1 MRLIKV
7 YVVSSPDLKMS
18 LDPVTN
24 GVVPR
29 DHIGTH
35 IGDNKDIV
43 MTTNANV
50 WPYVAVSDHRPILIR
65 YRLN

>member
-7 YVVSSPDLKMS
+7 YVVCS
-18 LDPVTN
+18 LDPRTCQDPATN

-35 IGDNKDIV
+35 IGDNKVIV